1 MAGYDRTEGLTV
13 SRPHGI
19 RRDRMA
25 RLMAHLSTTAVGL
38 AFLYVVLSLITAGQA
53 NIIARLP

>member
-1 MAGYDRTEGLTV
+1 
-13 SRPHGI
+13 
-19 RRDRMA
+19 MA